1 MGKLNNKIAAIVS
14 GSVLAMAISTGV
26 TAEDS
31 GPSLS
36 ANLGVVSD
44 YKFRGVSQSDT
55 GPAIQGGVD
64 LDMGNGFYLGT
75 WASQVD
81 FAYGSDETDFEQ
93 DFYGGYA
100 GETAGGVGYDVGYIY
115 YAYHGSNQDEDY
127 QEVYGNLSFGDLSLG
142 FAYSDDYWYQAGEFV
157 YLNAGYSFSLANDIS
172 LDVSAGLNLFD
183 EEIFLSGSDSYIDYN
198 VTIGKEFGGLA
209 LSASLVGTDASK
221 AECYGL
227 DWCEATVLA
236 GATYSW

>member
-1 MGKLNNKIAAIVS
+1 MAAIVS
-14 GSVLAMAISTGV
+14 GSVLAMAISAG
-26 TAEDS
+26 AIAQDS

-81 FAYGSDETDFEQ
+81 FAYGTDETDFEQ
-93 DFYGGYA
+93 DFYGGYS
-100 GETAGGVGYDVGYIY
+100 GETAGGMGYDVGYIY
-115 YAYHGSNQDEDY
+115 YAYHGSSQDEDY
-127 QEVYGNLSFGDLSLG
+127 QEVYGSVSFGDLSLG

-157 YLNAGYSFSLANDIS
+157 YLNAGYSFSLANDIT
-172 LDVSAGLNLFD
+172 LDLSAGLNLFD
-183 EEIFLSGSDSYIDYN
+183 EEIFLSESDSYIDYS
-198 VTIGKEFGGLA
+198 VSIGKEFGGLA

-221 AECYGL
+221 AECYNL